1 MSFNVFGCPRT
12 SFESH
17 FQTPKQEEKDKGY
30 HTCGLFINASYINH
44 SCDSNARRS
53 FIGDMQIV
61 RASRNLP
68 AGTEITFWYHMPD
81 HTIAYEKA
89 QKKLENW
96 GFKCT
101 CTICEQNKS
110 TKKNVKAKRAA
121 LLQDLIGAFEQRD
134 GADLAKAER
143 LLAAIEK
150 TYPVPA
156 TEVPRLALWDP
167 YLLLTRLYNSMNRQD
182 KAIQTGCKVLQSLGF
197 VIKRQDP
204 SSLKSPFEVEQW
216 GLMKD
221 HVVETWV
228 HLWTAYAQVAPN
240 LCKKAEEYAKIA
252 YKVCVGED
260 ETFELKYG
268 KLAHQAMFEG
278 LDMGQ
283 AFQNMSL

>member
-1 MSFNVFGCPRT
+1 
-12 SFESH
+12 
-17 FQTPKQEEKDKGY
+17 
-30 HTCGLFINASYINH
+30 
-44 SCDSNARRS
+44 
-53 FIGDMQIV
+53 MQIV
-61 RASRNLP
+61 RASRNIP
-68 AGTEITFWYHMPD
+68 AGTEVTFWYHTPD
-81 HTIAYEKA
+81 HTISYEET

-101 CTICEQNKS
+101 CTICDQNKS

-121 LLQDLIGAFEQRD
+121 LLQDLMGAFKNRD
-134 GADLAKAER
+134 GADLAKVER

-150 TYPVPA
+150 TYLVPA
-156 TEVPRLALWDP
+156 TKVPRLALWDP
-167 YLLLTRLYNSMNRQD
+167 YLLLTRLYNSMNRQE
-182 KAIQTGCKVLQSLGF
+182 KTIQTGCKVLQSLGF

-204 SSLKSPFEVEQW
+204 SSLKSPFEVERW
-216 GLMKD
+216 GLMRD
-221 HVVETWV
+221 QVVETWV

-240 LCKKAEEYAKIA
+240 LCKKAEEYAKVA

-278 LDMGQ
+278 VDLGQ